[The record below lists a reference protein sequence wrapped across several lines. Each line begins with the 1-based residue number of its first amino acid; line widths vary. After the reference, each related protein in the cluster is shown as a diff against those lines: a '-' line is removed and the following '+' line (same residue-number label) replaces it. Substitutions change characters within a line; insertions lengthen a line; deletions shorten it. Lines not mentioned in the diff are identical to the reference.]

1 MTFANEDPHYV
12 LEMET
17 ACPICLEE
25 FNDNK
30 YEINCRP
37 GKPESKHAKHV
48 ICNSCE
54 SAMRQAA
61 RPTLRVKK
69 GETHRQIKCPLC
81 RGVETVENLRSAASY
96 KAELE
101 SLYLLMVPP
110 VPAAYAARPLP
121 LSRPLAVIRQEAED
135 MRNRRIARQQ
145 MRQAVAN
152 SLREH
157 ARDPAVAAQ
166 MLAMDPVATAARIRA
181 ALAAPA
187 APGAAPIAATARAS
201 VIPVPAVPIA
211 DTGSQ
216 KMWCVF
222 KRNGVAC
229 TTLSKTKRKCCA
241 PLDNGYFCQEKVC
254 RSCNKCDWH

>member
-1 MTFANEDPHYV
+1 
-12 LEMET
+12 MET
-17 ACPICLEE
+17 ACPISLEE
-25 FNDNK
+25 FNNNK

-37 GKPESKHAKHV
+37 GKPESKHTKHV

-101 SLYLLMVPP
+101 SLYLLMIPP
-110 VPAAYAARPLP
+110 VPERSLAATRR
-121 LSRPLAVIRQEAED
+121 SQSLAQVRQEAED
-135 MRNRRIARQQ
+135 MRNRRIAREQ
-145 MRQAVAN
+145 MREAVAN

-157 ARDPAVAAQ
+157 ARDPAMSAQ
-166 MLAMDPVATAARIRA
+166 ILAMDPVATAARIH
-181 ALAAPA
+181 APV
-187 APGAAPIAATARAS
+187 APVVPVPVARAS
-201 VIPVPAVPIA
+201 SVSVPMPAVPVA
-211 DTGSQ
+211 DTGNQ

-222 KRNGVAC
+222 KRNGIAC
-229 TTLSKTKRKCCA
+229 ATLSKTKRKCCA
-241 PLDNGYFCQEKVC
+241 PLVNGYFCQEKVC

>member
-1 MTFANEDPHYV
+1 
-12 LEMET
+12 MET

-37 GKPESKHAKHV
+37 GKPESKHTKHV

-54 SAMRQAA
+54 SSMRQAT

-101 SLYLLMVPP
+101 SLYLLMIPP
-110 VPAAYAARPLP
+110 VSERSLAAAAAAHR
-121 LSRPLAVIRQEAED
+121 LAQVRQEAED
-135 MRNRRIARQQ
+135 MRNRRIAREQ
-145 MRQAVAN
+145 MREAVAN

-157 ARDPAVAAQ
+157 ARDPAMASQ
-166 MLAMDPVATAARIRA
+166 MLAMDPVATAARIHA
-181 ALAAPA
+181 TLSSVA
-187 APGAAPIAATARAS
+187 APGVAPVVPVPVARAS
-201 VIPVPAVPIA
+201 SVPMPAVPVA
-211 DTGSQ
+211 DTGNQ

-222 KRNGVAC
+222 KRNGIAC
-229 TTLSKTKRKCCA
+229 ATLSKTKRKCCA
-241 PLDNGYFCQEKVC
+241 PLVNGYFCQEKVC

>member
-1 MTFANEDPHYV
+1 
-12 LEMET
+12 MET

-37 GKPESKHAKHV
+37 GKPESKHTKHV

-69 GETHRQIKCPLC
+69 GESHRQIKCPLC

-101 SLYLLMVPP
+101 SLYLLMIPP
-110 VPAAYAARPLP
+110 VPERSLASAAAR
-121 LSRPLAVIRQEAED
+121 RAQVRQEAED
-135 MRNRRIARQQ
+135 MRNRRIAREQ
-145 MRQAVAN
+145 MREAVAN

-157 ARDPAVAAQ
+157 ARDTAMASQ
-166 MLAMDPVATAARIRA
+166 MLALDPLDPVAAAARIHTT
-181 ALAAPA
+181 LSSVA
-187 APGAAPIAATARAS
+187 APGVAPVVPVVPVAVARVGSS
-201 VIPVPAVPIA
+201 VPMPAVPVA
-211 DTGSQ
+211 DTGNQ

-222 KRNGVAC
+222 KRNGIAC
-229 TTLSKTKRKCCA
+229 ATLSKTKRKCCA

>member
-1 MTFANEDPHYV
+1 MTFVKEDLHYV

-37 GKPESKHAKHV
+37 GKRESKHV

-54 SAMRQAA
+54 SSMRQAT

-81 RGVETVENLRSAASY
+81 RGVETVENPRSAASY

-101 SLYLLMVPP
+101 SLYLLMVQP
-110 VPAAYAARPLP
+110 VPAPAPVRPLP
-121 LSRPLAVIRQEAED
+121 VSRPLSVIRQEAED

-145 MRQAVAN
+145 MREAIAN
-152 SLREH
+152 SLREN
-157 ARDPAVAAQ
+157 ARDPAVAAR
-166 MLAMDPVATAARIRA
+166 MLAMDPVATAARIRTA
-181 ALAAPA
+181 IRGPVA
-187 APGAAPIAATARAS
+187 APGAARAR
-201 VIPVPAVPIA
+201 VVPVPAVPIA

-222 KRNGVAC
+222 RRNGVAC

-241 PLDNGYFCQEKVC
+241 PLENGNFCQEKVC